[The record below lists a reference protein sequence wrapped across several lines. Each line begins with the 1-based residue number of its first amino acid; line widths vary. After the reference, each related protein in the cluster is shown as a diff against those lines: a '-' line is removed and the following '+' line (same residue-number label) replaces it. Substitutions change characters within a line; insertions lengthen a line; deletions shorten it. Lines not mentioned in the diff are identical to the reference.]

1 MSKNKTHI
9 RHCTLFNN
17 CSIMYCGK
25 TIDNTEKV
33 NSILKKQLFHVKN
46 KKTICFS
53 CLKLFHVK
61 NKKTI
66 CFSCLKQ
73 IYGTAFVT
81 NLRQEL

>member
-53 CLKLFHVK
+53 CLK
-61 NKKTI
+61 
-66 CFSCLKQ
+66 Q